1 MPRLPLAS
9 TPAGHAMAPRDGAL
23 KPAIRR
29 KAVDLPQPEGP
40 SRDRNS
46 PGRTST
52 SNRSSATTPF
62 ANVLPTPRSAT
73 MGGASNEAR
82 VFLDIAGLRLH
93 ERRAVTSASLD
104 STPAKREPQALFP
117 QVDLRQE

>member
-9 TPAGHAMAPRDGAL
+9 MPAGQAMAPRDGAL
-23 KPAIRR
+23 KPASRR

-46 PGRTST
+46 PGRTSR

-62 ANVLPTPRSAT
+62 AYVLPTPRSAT
-73 MGGASNEAR
+73 MGGASKEAR
-82 VFLDIAGLRLH
+82 VSVDIAGLRLIDDD
-93 ERRAVTSASLD
+93 RADVPDHDRVAVGIGL
-104 STPAKREPQALFP
+104 QQF
-117 QVDLRQE
+117 